1 MNIRE
6 SFINARRACASPT
19 DSDRDS
25 YEEEYYKWKIRD
37 LKRKIRDVRKEVAK
51 ARNIRGLRKL

>member
-6 SFINARRACASPT
+6 SFINARRIEVSSA
-19 DSDRDS
+19 DLDKDN

-37 LKRKIRDVRKEVAK
+37 LKRKIRDVRKEAAR
-51 ARNIRGLRKL
+51 ARNRRGLGKF